1 MSVKELITNDD
12 GRLSTTATIQFF
24 GFLGGLCVLLVSVWM
39 DKPYVPELFSTFL
52 FCCVGTA
59 ATKGAVSA
67 FKDWQKGAGG

>member
-1 MSVKELITNDD
+1 MKDLISNGD

-24 GFLGGLCVLLVSVWM
+24 GFLASLIIMIYCVYM

-52 FCCVGTA
+52 FACVGTA

-67 FKDWQKGAGG
+67 FKRSRTTEEE

>member
-1 MSVKELITNDD
+1 MQFTELISNHD

-24 GFLGGLCVLLVSVWM
+24 GFVGALFVLLFAVLM

-52 FCCVGTA
+52 FACVGTA

-67 FKDWQKGAGG
+67 FREFKGN